1 MEDIS
6 QSTAYPMERS
16 NTTAS
21 RMLAKQWSITVDPGY
36 MTSTKY
42 QWKSSDLSMM
52 EVSDSI
58 YILNFSG
65 TALLGNMKWGTNLC
79 DISSLSVW

>member
-1 MEDIS
+1 MEAIS
-6 QSTAYPMERS
+6 QSTAYLMEHS

-21 RMLAKQWSITVDPGY
+21 RMLAEQWSITVDPGY

-42 QWKSSDLSMM
+42 QWKSSMKRDLSMM
-52 EVSDSI
+52 EVSHSI

-65 TALLGNMKWGTNLC
+65 TALLGNMK
-79 DISSLSVW
+79 

>member
-6 QSTAYPMERS
+6 QSTAYLMEHS

-21 RMLAKQWSITVDPGY
+21 RMLAEQWSITVDPGY
-36 MTSTKY
+36 MTSSTKY
-42 QWKSSDLSMM
+42 QWKSSMKRYLSMM
-52 EVSDSI
+52 EVSHSI

-65 TALLGNMKWGTNLC
+65 TALLGNMK
-79 DISSLSVW
+79 